1 MISTKNLL
9 FIAST
14 FFTVALL
21 YYYYTGL
28 GGPLLLASYMV
39 PLSFVIFIL
48 NSMLNK
54 SFYPSLPERVRYVI
68 ASLYIVLSIVV
79 AVYLVTN
86 FYDLITVRSG
96 SYNIYDLIVGLIIV
110 LLIMEYARIK
120 HRVIF
125 YLNLFLIFYAIF
137 GFAFPPPLNHP
148 GISPERVITS
158 LSVEYS
164 DGVLGKLPQLAL
176 TLIGSFL
183 LMVNV
188 AIGFGMVRSIVQTI
202 VSKLAKRPSLIPQT
216 AVISSMM
223 VAMVSGSGAANAATT
238 GSVTIPLMRRIGLL
252 PEIAAAIETAASLG
266 GQLTPPMMGIAA
278 FLMADFL
285 GTSYIE
291 VMKRGFI
298 PAFIYYVG
306 VAIAVY
312 FISRKYIR
320 KVIAVKTEISK
331 EEIIDTA
338 IFLFAIALL
347 VYLMGILYYPPM
359 YAALL
364 VAGLIFLSQVILK
377 FSKLRIGLEHAIL
390 GFATATAD
398 LTLLLANLGI
408 MSAMFTITG
417 IPTKV
422 GEMIVASGGN
432 VFLVALL
439 AFAFGYVVGLGLPPS
454 VTYLLTALVIFQ
466 PMLKAG
472 LDPWAIHFYA
482 FLIGVF
488 SELSP
493 PTSVT
498 AAVASQIAEADF
510 IKTMN
515 NALRLCIPL
524 YILMISV
531 ILHPTMVSTMDPLP
545 ALLTLISTILV
556 SVGVNME
563 NKKVGVLLVIAGLAI
578 LLLPVP

>member
-1 MISTKNLL
+1 MGVRNVLL
-9 FIAST
+9 LVST
-14 FFTVALL
+14 FFTLALL
-21 YYYYTGL
+21 YYYYSGL

-39 PLSFVIFIL
+39 PLSFIIFVL
-48 NSMLNK
+48 NSILEK
-54 SFYPSLPERVRYVI
+54 SFYPSLPEKVRYAI
-68 ASLYIVLSIVV
+68 ASIYIALSIIV
-79 AVYLVTN
+79 AIYLVTN
-86 FYDLITVRSG
+86 FYALITVRSG
-96 SYNIYDLIVGLIIV
+96 SYNVYDIIIGLIIV
-110 LLIMEYARIK
+110 ALVMEYARIR

-137 GFAFPPPLNHP
+137 GYVFPPPLNHP
-148 GISPERVITS
+148 GITPERIITS

-202 VSKLAKRPSLIPQT
+202 VSKLAKKPRLIPQT
-216 AVISSMM
+216 AVISSML

-252 PEIAAAIETAASLG
+252 PEVAAAVETAASLG
-266 GQLTPPMMGIAA
+266 GQLMPPMMGISA

-298 PAFIYYVG
+298 PAFIYYIG

-312 FISRKYIR
+312 FISKKFVR
-320 KVIAVKTEISK
+320 KVIAVKEATR
-331 EEIIDTA
+331 EEIIDTV
-338 IFLFAIALL
+338 IFLSAIALL

-364 VAGLIFLSQVILK
+364 VTALIFVTQVILK
-377 FSKLRIGLEHAIL
+377 FSKLRVSLEHAVL

-408 MSAMFTITG
+408 MSATFTITG

-432 VFLVALL
+432 VFLIALL
-439 AFAFGYVVGLGLPPS
+439 AFIFGYVVGLGLPPS

-466 PMLKAG
+466 PMLRAG

-498 AAVASQIAEADF
+498 AAVASRIAEADF

-515 NALRLCIPL
+515 NALRLCVPL

-531 ILHPTMVSTMDPLP
+531 IVHPSMVSAMDPLP
-545 ALLTLISTILV
+545 AILTLVSTILASVGINMDNKKMGILLTLI
-556 SVGVNME
+556 
-563 NKKVGVLLVIAGLAI
+563 GLAI
-578 LLLPVP
+578 LFVPLP